1 MNAPIVSSVAIQA
14 NPIQLS
20 VLSILNH
27 NVIPKEKLK
36 KQSCKPWVWRHV
48 NANAFAALIALITIA
63 VTEANEPANGN
74 YHQQR

>member
-27 NVIPKEKLK
+27 NVIPKGKLK
-36 KQSCKPWVWRHV
+36 KPIVQAMGMAACQCKCLRCTHCSD
-48 NANAFAALIALITIA
+48 NHC
-63 VTEANEPANGN
+63 GN
-74 YHQQR
+74 RS